1 MGVLLIYAGVVRLGR
16 ELCLLM
22 SCRHLDALAVASAP
36 LLLGESLGSLKLGG
50 AALILAALAVGGQE
64 DGPVTRAAAFSPLGK
79 EWSWRLIKSPSVTL
93 YFKGK
98 GNRAITQQRLQTT
111 ISRNSL
117 AQSS

>member
-36 LLLGESLGSLKLGG
+36 LLLGESLGTLTLGG

-64 DGPVTRAAAFSPLGK
+64 DGPVHASDFVHERVRRRS
-79 EWSWRLIKSPSVTL
+79 RLS
-93 YFKGK
+93 G
-98 GNRAITQQRLQTT
+98 
-111 ISRNSL
+111 RN
-117 AQSS
+117 